1 MSNLGRRGEVWFA
14 EIKGKRRPVLI
25 VSGHDVVVEL
35 DRVIAN
41 ITSQQTRNKYDVVL
55 EYWKEAGLDKPSVVR
70 CSKINT
76 IHYRELLFKIGN
88 IHEHDLKR
96 VMETIRNYFSY

>member
-1 MSNLGRRGEVWFA
+1 MSNLGRRGEIWFA

-25 VSGHDVVVEL
+25 VSPDDVIVEL
-35 DRVIAN
+35 YRVIAN
-41 ITSQQTRNKYDVVL
+41 ITSQQPRNKYDVVL
-55 EYWKEAGLDKPSVVR
+55 EYWEEAGLDKPSVVR

-88 IHEHDLKR
+88 IHSHDLKR
-96 VMETIRNYFSY
+96 VMETIRGYFS